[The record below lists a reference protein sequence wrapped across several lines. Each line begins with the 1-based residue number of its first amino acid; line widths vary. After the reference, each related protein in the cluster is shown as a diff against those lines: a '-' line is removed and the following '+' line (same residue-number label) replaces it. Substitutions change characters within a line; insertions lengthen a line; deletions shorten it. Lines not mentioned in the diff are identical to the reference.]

1 MRYRVKLCKH
11 PSYKNIIT
19 GDDIMLL
26 KLLKKARLS
35 KSVKLIQLPKSKI
48 EIKDNAKCSVAG
60 WGSTETGGPS
70 VDVLQEVD
78 VSVVDYET
86 CKRTWK
92 VNLPANVICAGGY
105 KTDKGFCKGDSG
117 GPLVCDGKAVGVVS
131 FNRNRCDYPN
141 VPNVYTN
148 ISKYLHWISKVK
160 KKHGC

>member
-11 PSYKNIIT
+11 PSYKNEIT

-35 KSVKLIQLPKSKI
+35 KSVQPIKLPESEI

-60 WGSTETGGPS
+60 WGATETSGRPT
-70 VDVLQEVD
+70 DVLQEVD

-86 CKRTWK
+86 CERTWK

-131 FNRNRCDYPN
+131 FNRKRCDYPN
-141 VPNVYTN
+141 VPNVYTK
-148 ISKYLHWISKVK
+148 ISKYLHWISEVK
-160 KKHGC
+160 KNGGC